1 ACPTPFLLARGAVY
15 EAAIAAGQFFLV
27 AAWYCC
33 AVALLYREHE
43 TRWYLAAGSCFAL
56 ALGCRVS
63 LLFVVAFSVLVLGV
77 FECCS
82 RAQPRLEWR
91 LIYRTLLAL
100 CVPLLL
106 GGVGLALYNVL
117 RFDNPFE
124 FGVHFQTTA
133 MPYYTS
139 TRYWLTNAY
148 SYALRPPHI
157 DCNFPW
163 LHAPVAPHSA
173 LPRALRRAGYTVYEP
188 LAGLFRTTPVS
199 VFLLFPPLFWLQ
211 RRLGRGGTSSSPFGA
226 ELGALLA
233 LFLGTALALLPAL
246 GLWMATMRYL
256 EDVIGGV
263 VLASL
268 LCAWAT
274 LRHFEGASHGLRRLA
289 GIAFLACA
297 LLTML
302 MGVLLGFEGYLD
314 HYRAQNPSYA
324 RFAAALSC
332 PAPAAPPQP

>member
-1 ACPTPFLLARGAVY
+1 VY
-15 EAAIAAGQFFLV
+15 E
-27 AAWYCC
+27 W
-33 AVALLYREHE
+33 
-43 TRWYLAAGSCFAL
+43 
-56 ALGCRVS
+56 
-63 LLFVVAFSVLVLGV
+63 
-77 FECCS
+77 CS
-82 RAQPRLEWR
+82 RARPRLEWR

-117 RFDNPFE
+117 RFDSPFE
-124 FGVHFQTTA
+124 FGVHFQTTG

-139 TRYWLTNAY
+139 ARYWLTNAY
-148 SYALRPPHI
+148 SYALRAPHI
-157 DCNFPW
+157 DCSFPW
-163 LHAPVAPHSA
+163 LHAPVAARSA

-188 LAGLFRTTPVS
+188 LAGLFQTTPVS
-199 VFLLFPPLFWLQ
+199 VFLLCPPVFWLR
-211 RRLGRGGTSSSPFGA
+211 RRLGRGSASSSPIGA

-233 LFLGTALALLPAL
+233 MFLGTALALLPAL

-268 LCAWAT
+268 LCAWVT
-274 LRHFEGASHGLRRLA
+274 LRHLEGACRGLRRLA
-289 GIAFLACA
+289 ASAFHASV
-297 LLTML
+297 LLTLL

-314 HYRAQNPSYA
+314 HYRAQNPSYS

-332 PAPAAPPQP
+332 QAPATSPQR